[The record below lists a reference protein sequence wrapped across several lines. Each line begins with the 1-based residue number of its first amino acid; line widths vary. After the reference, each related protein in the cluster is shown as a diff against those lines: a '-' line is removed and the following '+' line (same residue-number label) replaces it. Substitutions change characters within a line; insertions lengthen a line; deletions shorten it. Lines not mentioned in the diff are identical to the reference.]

1 MGREGVRETSLGPV
15 TLETISEA
23 EGRDIR
29 SGDCVPLSVSYGSK
43 CYDLA
48 DVWGGGSAYLWGDKL
63 RGRLEG
69 RGTEQWCVALHM
81 KCTHVACMKFF
92 FYYIVLL
99 ECWCGPAFLECP
111 VALIEP

>member
-48 DVWGGGSAYLWGDKL
+48 DVWGGGRLIYGETSSEVVL
-63 RGRLEG
+63 REEVLNNG
-69 RGTEQWCVALHM
+69 VLHY
-81 KCTHVACMKFF
+81 A
-92 FYYIVLL
+92 
-99 ECWCGPAFLECP
+99 
-111 VALIEP
+111 

>member
-48 DVWGGGSAYLWGDKL
+48 DVRGGGGSAYLFMGRQAQRSS
-63 RGRLEG
+63 RGKR
-69 RGTEQWCVALHM
+69 
-81 KCTHVACMKFF
+81 
-92 FYYIVLL
+92 Y
-99 ECWCGPAFLECP
+99 
-111 VALIEP
+111 